1 MANWLGLKPE
11 EKAALIINLAA
22 LVGLILLAWLS
33 ASRGWLLLLAG
44 SVGGLGG
51 LVHEF
56 AQSKGQILFFQKH
69 EDGVYLGSLAGVFLG
84 AVAGLLAI
92 RGYVIDSAASFTM
105 TQVSYEGFLAGLA
118 LKGVAEAAGGTVVP
132 STPTPPA
139 PPSPPVPPP
148 VP

>member
-1 MANWLGLKPE
+1 MTNTFGLKPE
-11 EKAALIINLAA
+11 EKAALIANVAA
-22 LVGLILLAWLS
+22 LIVLIFLAWLS
-33 ASRGWLLLLAG
+33 ASQGWLLLLAA

-56 AQSKGQILFFQKH
+56 AQSKGKIVFFQKH

-92 RGYVIDSAASFTM
+92 RGYVIGSPTGISM

-118 LKGVAEAAGGTVVP
+118 LKGVAEAAGGTTVP
-132 STPTPPA
+132 SPPA
-139 PPSPPVPPP
+139 PPPPP
-148 VP
+148 GPPSTP